1 MTTSSPRAGAAGM
14 PVAATVTALLAG
26 LIVAAIASFYLW
38 QYLGRPVAMV
48 DAPNGKLACLSYT
61 PFRGKQSPFDANL
74 MIPASQIDEDLH
86 RLKAVTDCV
95 RTYAT
100 DQGLDQVLPIAQ
112 QLGMKVLMGIWIG
125 RNPADNE
132 KQIAQ
137 AIELAK
143 KYPQAL
149 RGIIVGNEVLL
160 RGEQTPVALTAMLKR
175 VKEATGIPVTYA
187 DVWEFWAPGR
197 KNIGP
202 GLSDLAAAADF
213 ITIHILPYWEDQP
226 IASAQGVDHLKEIYG
241 VIKTAYPDKQILIG
255 ETGFPSAGRQREQAV
270 PSIVDEA
277 RYIREFIAYANSI
290 NLDYNMIE
298 AFDQPWKR
306 DLEGTVGGYWGVFSG
321 ERAQKFP
328 LTGPVSNYPGWQS
341 DWYVVLG
348 FGLVLLV
355 LAILPSRRT
364 LTPPTGFL
372 LPILAVGAAGLL
384 VLYTRRIDV
393 VAYLWYE
400 IAVEGFL
407 WVVAALTGVFAMS
420 ALFAARQE
428 ESHVGR
434 PSVAMVLAGHFDP
447 RRRDDWLTLLQLI
460 SVLGAAVVSLGLAFD
475 ARYRDFPALAFA
487 VPTLAHVLL
496 FLAGRDRTADGSDH
510 REEALLS
517 LILIAAALAVP
528 AIEGPQNIRALLWTA
543 AAVLMALPWIRYW
556 PGFFRG
562 QTGRS
567 ALAAAQ

>member
-1 MTTSSPRAGAAGM
+1 MTTSSPRAGAAGL
-14 PVAATVTALLAG
+14 PAAATVIALLIG
-26 LIVAAIASFYLW
+26 LVAAAIGSFYLW

-61 PFRGKQSPFDANL
+61 PFRGTQSPFDAKL
-74 MIPASQIDEDLH
+74 MIPAAQIDEDLH

-160 RGEQTPVALTAMLKR
+160 RGEQTPIALTAMLKR

-187 DVWEFWAPGR
+187 DVWEFWTPGR

-202 GLSDLAAAADF
+202 GLGDLAAAADF

-226 IASAQGVDHLKEIYG
+226 IASGQGVDHLKEIYG
-241 VIKTAYPDKQILIG
+241 VIKAAYPDKQILIG
-255 ETGFPSAGRQREQAV
+255 ETGFPSAGRERDLAV

-321 ERAQKFP
+321 ERTQKFP
-328 LTGPVSNYPGWQS
+328 LTGPVSNYPDWQG
-341 DWYVVLG
+341 DWYIVLG

-355 LAILPSRRT
+355 LAILPSHRM
-364 LTPPTGFL
+364 LTPPAGFL
-372 LPILAVGAAGLL
+372 LPILALGAAGLL

-400 IAVEGFL
+400 VAVESFL
-407 WVVAALTGVFAMS
+407 WVVATLTAVFAMS
-420 ALFAARQE
+420 ALVATRRQE
-428 ESHVGR
+428 GHAGR
-434 PSVAMVLAGHFDP
+434 PSVATVLAGHFDP
-447 RRRDDWLTLLQLI
+447 RRRDDWLTLLQLV

-487 VPTLAHVLL
+487 IPALAHGLL
-496 FLAGRDRTADGSDH
+496 FIAGRDRSTGGDH
-510 REEALLS
+510 REETLLS
-517 LILIAAALAVP
+517 LILIAASLAVP
-528 AIEGPQNIRALLWTA
+528 VIEGPQNLRALVWA
-543 AAVLMALPWIRYW
+543 AAALLMALPWIRYW

-562 QTGRS
+562 RPYRS
-567 ALAAAQ
+567 ALAAAR